1 MDRDFLSEFLDLNGD
16 GHVTPEEA
24 RIGLSF
30 LETAL
35 HREPELWDE
44 DGFDENAADDDGEY
58 GFGGYLLD
66 DDDGGFEGFD
76 EGHEL
81 TPILEDLLAK
91 ADPDYASKP
100 DIKWNF
106 TKFLVDRAGNVVRR
120 FEPTASTPDV
130 VSPAVEELL

>member
-66 DDDGGFEGFD
+66 DDDGSFEGFD
-76 EGHEL
+76 E
-81 TPILEDLLAK
+81 EDDDAPDDGGD
-91 ADPDYASKP
+91 ADNTFIEDFDGFDSF
-100 DIKWNF
+100 DEDDGFDDEI
-106 TKFLVDRAGNVVRR
+106 DRVKNKLS
-120 FEPTASTPDV
+120 E
-130 VSPAVEELL
+130 VEEQIEEARCRCEEN

>member
-76 EGHEL
+76 E
-81 TPILEDLLAK
+81 EDDDAPDDSGD
-91 ADPDYASKP
+91 ADNTFIEDFDGFDSF
-100 DIKWNF
+100 DEDDGFDDEI
-106 TKFLVDRAGNVVRR
+106 DRDG
-120 FEPTASTPDV
+120 
-130 VSPAVEELL
+130 L

>member
-44 DGFDENAADDDGEY
+44 DGLPLTQVRKPQMRFRMQLPQSVPPLSILRRQAD
-58 GFGGYLLD
+58 
-66 DDDGGFEGFD
+66 
-76 EGHEL
+76 L
-81 TPILEDLLAK
+81 TP
-91 ADPDYASKP
+91 
-100 DIKWNF
+100 
-106 TKFLVDRAGNVVRR
+106 
-120 FEPTASTPDV
+120 
-130 VSPAVEELL
+130 

>member
-35 HREPELWDE
+35 HREPEMWDE

-66 DDDGGFEGFD
+66 DDDGGFEGFEEDDDAQDDGGDADNTFIEDFDGFDSFD
-76 EGHEL
+76 EDDGFDDEL
-81 TPILEDLLAK
+81 
-91 ADPDYASKP
+91 
-100 DIKWNF
+100 
-106 TKFLVDRAGNVVRR
+106 DRDG
-120 FEPTASTPDV
+120 F
-130 VSPAVEELL
+130 